1 MEKSGAMIASPAN
14 QLSQVT
20 SNRFRANSIGF
31 RTALLVLAQMNAIV
45 IALFSSFLQAQEV
58 WEYSPYKV
66 RIWTSI
72 SPTLGLS
79 EETKQEI
86 YRKILECSEI
96 EFGATW
102 SVDVL
107 ETPDALFGSVLY
119 HLDDLTIEQ
128 LLSRELVLMLA
139 KSDQAKDA
147 FFAMQ
152 PKKVTEVDPSA
163 PKKKLSV
170 KEEADLKAK
179 EDAEM
184 RALSLNSIRTF
195 DSAVERIPKIAIPSL
210 QYNALN
216 RDIVPFL
223 VDKEIPR
230 MREEVKPLLAKEA
243 ELNALLESESKVGG
257 NTVQPNSDNAKK
269 LAEVKSKLKELKS
282 EIDKLQEPLKRKE
295 TEVKNWNALKSKIVE
310 YHGTLAQLKEDLDTG
325 NYFAALIPKTDV
337 PKIKEVSRTIPTRF
351 PWQPEAMLR
360 DKDKVMLVSVD
371 RDGERIRIQVKELD
385 AFVRRIGSMETT
397 YATSTS
403 EIPNAIAYLSR
414 ACFTPMARLEENDN
428 KTAVLRVRA
437 SGLATAPDSP
447 IRIDVGDVLAP
458 YIRRDDLNGN
468 PTLLQ
473 NMAFTYIAVT
483 EPIDEAR
490 YYGAIFA
497 ASRGALV
504 AAKNRRTKRVALKIK
519 PQFARTDLKLGVRGS
534 PNSVVPG
541 VEVYIRTPGSEDLN
555 MVGRSDWRGVID
567 LQQTKLPEI
576 FYDQP
581 TSSGI
586 ETIAKARSTTAAG
599 LKDKAGELTG
609 SSPPSNDANDE
620 AAKAAAEKEALR
632 KRMEK
637 PPTSTVKI
645 KLPLYLYYIKNG
657 ETLLARLPIITGY
670 RESEKADLPD
680 DRRRLQAEAFLKGI
694 QGEILDLVVRRKI
707 LDARIRKKIDEGKL
721 DEASTLLDELK
732 KVRNYEGLS
741 SQIQNIER
749 RAESTENGFIPAP
762 VKERINKMLGT
773 TSDLMKNYL
782 QEDIVRK
789 LEVKLADK
797 KSGK

>member
-1 MEKSGAMIASPAN
+1 
-14 QLSQVT
+14 
-20 SNRFRANSIGF
+20 
-31 RTALLVLAQMNAIV
+31 
-45 IALFSSFLQAQEV
+45 
-58 WEYSPYKV
+58 
-66 RIWTSI
+66 
-72 SPTLGLS
+72 
-79 EETKQEI
+79 
-86 YRKILECSEI
+86 
-96 EFGATW
+96 
-102 SVDVL
+102 
-107 ETPDALFGSVLY
+107 
-119 HLDDLTIEQ
+119 
-128 LLSRELVLMLA
+128 
-139 KSDQAKDA
+139 
-147 FFAMQ
+147 
-152 PKKVTEVDPSA
+152 
-163 PKKKLSV
+163 
-170 KEEADLKAK
+170 
-179 EDAEM
+179 
-184 RALSLNSIRTF
+184 
-195 DSAVERIPKIAIPSL
+195 
-210 QYNALN
+210 
-216 RDIVPFL
+216 
-223 VDKEIPR
+223 
-230 MREEVKPLLAKEA
+230 
-243 ELNALLESESKVGG
+243 
-257 NTVQPNSDNAKK
+257 
-269 LAEVKSKLKELKS
+269 
-282 EIDKLQEPLKRKE
+282 
-295 TEVKNWNALKSKIVE
+295 
-310 YHGTLAQLKEDLDTG
+310 
-325 NYFAALIPKTDV
+325 
-337 PKIKEVSRTIPTRF
+337 
-351 PWQPEAMLR
+351 
-360 DKDKVMLVSVD
+360 MLVSVD
-371 RDGERIRIQVKELD
+371 REGERIRIQVKELD
-385 AFVRRIGSMETT
+385 AFVRRIGLMETT

-403 EIPNAIAYLSR
+403 EIPHAIAYLSR

-468 PTLLQ
+468 PSLLQ

-519 PQFARTDLKLGVRGS
+519 PTFAKTDLKLGVRGS
-534 PNSVVPG
+534 PNSAVPG
-541 VEVYIRTPGSEDLN
+541 VEVYIRTPGSDDLN

-567 LQQTKLPEI
+567 LQRTELPEI
-576 FYDQP
+576 IYDQP

-586 ETIAKARSTTAAG
+586 ETIAKARATTAAA
-599 LKDKAGELTG
+599 LKAKTGEA
-609 SSPPSNDANDE
+609 SDASPPPANPNDE
-620 AAKAAAEKEALR
+620 AAKAAAEQEALR

-782 QEDIVRK
+782 QEDLVRK

>member
-1 MEKSGAMIASPAN
+1 MEKPSAMIASPAN
-14 QLSQVT
+14 IHSQPT
-20 SNRFRANSIGF
+20 SDRLGANATRS
-31 RTALLVLAQMNAIV
+31 RTSFHVLAQWNALWIV
-45 IALFSSFLQAQEV
+45 LLSSLLQAQEV

-66 RIWTSI
+66 RVWTSI

-86 YRKILECSEI
+86 YRKVLECSEI

-102 SVDVL
+102 NVDVL

-139 KSDQAKDA
+139 KSDKAKDA

-152 PKKVTEVDPSA
+152 PKKVPEVDPSA
-163 PKKKLSV
+163 PKKKLSA

-210 QYNALN
+210 QYNALT

-230 MREEVKPLLAKEA
+230 MREEVKPLLAKEI
-243 ELNALLESESKVGG
+243 ELNTRLETESKVGG
-257 NTVQPNSDNAKK
+257 NTVQPNSDKAKK
-269 LAEVKSKLKELKS
+269 LAELKSKLKELKS

-295 TEVKNWNALKSKIVE
+295 REVENWNALKTKIVE
-310 YHGTLAQLKEDLDTG
+310 YQGSLAQLKEDLDTG
-325 NYFAALIPKTDV
+325 KFFAALIPKTDV

-371 RDGERIRIQVKELD
+371 REGERIRIQVKELD
-385 AFVRRIGSMETT
+385 AFVRRIGLMETT

-403 EIPNAIAYLSR
+403 EIPHAIAYLSR

-437 SGLATAPDSP
+437 RGLATAPDSP

-468 PTLLQ
+468 PSLLQ

-519 PQFARTDLKLGVRGS
+519 PTFAKTDLKLGVRGS
-534 PNSVVPG
+534 PNSAVPG
-541 VEVYIRTPGSEDLN
+541 VEVYIRTPGSDDLN

-567 LQQTKLPEI
+567 LQRTELPEI
-576 FYDQP
+576 IYDQP

-586 ETIAKARSTTAAG
+586 ETIAKARATTAAA
-599 LKDKAGELTG
+599 LKAKTGEA
-609 SSPPSNDANDE
+609 SDASPPPANPNDE
-620 AAKAAAEKEALR
+620 AAKAAAEQEALR

>member
-1 MEKSGAMIASPAN
+1 MEKPSAMIASPAN
-14 QLSQVT
+14 IHSQPT
-20 SNRFRANSIGF
+20 SDRLGANATRS
-31 RTALLVLAQMNAIV
+31 RTSFLVLAQWNALWIV
-45 IALFSSFLQAQEV
+45 LLSSLLQAQEV

-66 RIWTSI
+66 RVWTSI

-86 YRKILECSEI
+86 YRKVLECSEI

-102 SVDVL
+102 NVDVL

-139 KSDQAKDA
+139 KSEKAKDA

-152 PKKVTEVDPSA
+152 PKKVLDVDPSA
-163 PKKKLSV
+163 PKKKLSA

-210 QYNALN
+210 QYNALT

-230 MREEVKPLLAKEA
+230 MREEVKPLLAKEI
-243 ELNALLESESKVGG
+243 ELNTRLETESKVGG
-257 NTVQPNSDNAKK
+257 NTVQPNSDKAKK
-269 LAEVKSKLKELKS
+269 LAELKSKLKELKS

-295 TEVKNWNALKSKIVE
+295 REVENWNALKTKIVE
-310 YHGTLAQLKEDLDTG
+310 YQGSLAQLKEDLDTG
-325 NYFAALIPKTDV
+325 KFFAALIPKTDV

-371 RDGERIRIQVKELD
+371 REGERIRIQVKELD
-385 AFVRRIGSMETT
+385 AFVRRIGLMETT

-403 EIPNAIAYLSR
+403 EIPHAIAYLSR

-468 PTLLQ
+468 PSLLQ

-519 PQFARTDLKLGVRGS
+519 PTFAKTDLKLGVRGS
-534 PNSVVPG
+534 PNSAVPG
-541 VEVYIRTPGSEDLN
+541 VEVYIRTPGSDDLN

-567 LQQTKLPEI
+567 LQRTELPEI
-576 FYDQP
+576 IYDQP

-586 ETIAKARSTTAAG
+586 ETIAKARATTAAA
-599 LKDKAGELTG
+599 LKAKTGEA
-609 SSPPSNDANDE
+609 SDASPPPANPNDE
-620 AAKAAAEKEALR
+620 AAKAAAEQEALR

>member
-1 MEKSGAMIASPAN
+1 MIASPASFYSSSSSDHVPEN
-14 QLSQVT
+14 PTRS
-20 SNRFRANSIGF
+20 RAFFRVIAPLN
-31 RTALLVLAQMNAIV
+31 ALWLVL
-45 IALFSSFLQAQEV
+45 LSTLLQAQEV

-66 RIWTSI
+66 RVWTSI

-86 YRKILECSEI
+86 YRKVLECSEI

-102 SVDVL
+102 NVDVL

-163 PKKKLSV
+163 PKKKLSA

-179 EDAEM
+179 EDAEL

-230 MREEVKPLLAKEA
+230 MREEVKPLLAKET
-243 ELNALLESESKVGG
+243 ELNAQLETESKVGG
-257 NTVQPNSDNAKK
+257 NTVQPNSDKAKK
-269 LAEVKSKLKELKS
+269 LAELKSKLKELKS
-282 EIDKLQEPLKRKE
+282 EIDKIQEPLKRKE
-295 TEVKNWNALKSKIVE
+295 REVENWNALKTKIVE
-310 YHGTLAQLKEDLDTG
+310 YQGTLAQLKDDLDTG
-325 NYFAALIPKTDV
+325 KYFAALIPKTDV
-337 PKIKEVSRTIPTRF
+337 PKVKEVSRTIPTRF

-371 RDGERIRIQVKELD
+371 REGERIRIQVKELD
-385 AFVRRIGSMETT
+385 AFVRRIGLMESTYVKSTT
-397 YATSTS
+397 
-403 EIPNAIAYLSR
+403 EIPHAIAYLSR

-437 SGLATAPDSP
+437 SGLATTPDSP

-519 PQFARTDLKLGVRGS
+519 PQFAKTDLKLGVRGS
-534 PNSVVPG
+534 PSSAVPG
-541 VEVYIRTPGSEDLN
+541 VEVYIRTPGSDDLN

-567 LQQTKLPEI
+567 LKQTELPEI
-576 FYDQP
+576 TYDQP
-581 TSSGI
+581 TSSSLEI
-586 ETIAKARSTTAAG
+586 IAKARATTAAA
-599 LKDKAGELTG
+599 LKSKADESLDAT
-609 SSPPSNDANDE
+609 PPPVDPNDE
-620 AAKAAAEKEALR
+620 AAKAAAEQEALQ

-707 LDARIRKKIDEGKL
+707 LDARIRRKIDEGKL
-721 DEASTLLDELK
+721 DEASSLLDELK
-732 KVRNYEGLS
+732 KVRSYEGLS

-749 RAESTENGFIPAP
+749 RAESTETGFIPGP

-782 QEDIVRK
+782 QEDLVRE
-789 LEVKLADK
+789 LEVKIADK

>member
-1 MEKSGAMIASPAN
+1 MIASPAN

-534 PNSVVPG
+534 PNSAVPG

-586 ETIAKARSTTAAG
+586 ETIAKARSTTAAA
-599 LKDKAGELTG
+599 LKDKAGELID
-609 SSPPSNDANDE
+609 SSPPSNNANDE
-620 AAKAAAEKEALR
+620 AAKAAAEQEALR

-721 DEASTLLDELK
+721 DEATTLLDELK
-732 KVRNYEGLS
+732 KVRGYEGLS

-762 VKERINKMLGT
+762 VKERINKMLST

-782 QEDIVRK
+782 QEDIVRE
-789 LEVKLADK
+789 LEVKIADK

>member
-1 MEKSGAMIASPAN
+1 MIASPAN
-14 QLSQVT
+14 IHSQPT
-20 SNRFRANSIGF
+20 SDRLGANATRS
-31 RTALLVLAQMNAIV
+31 RTSFLVLAQWNALWIV
-45 IALFSSFLQAQEV
+45 LLSSLLQAQEV

-66 RIWTSI
+66 RVWTSI

-86 YRKILECSEI
+86 YRKVLECSEI

-102 SVDVL
+102 NVDVL

-139 KSDQAKDA
+139 KSEKAKDA

-152 PKKVTEVDPSA
+152 PKKVLDVDPSA
-163 PKKKLSV
+163 PKKKLSA

-210 QYNALN
+210 QYNALT

-230 MREEVKPLLAKEA
+230 MREEVKPLLAKEI
-243 ELNALLESESKVGG
+243 ELNTRLETESKVGG
-257 NTVQPNSDNAKK
+257 NTVQPNSDKAKK
-269 LAEVKSKLKELKS
+269 LAELKSKLKELKS

-295 TEVKNWNALKSKIVE
+295 REVENWNALKTKIVE
-310 YHGTLAQLKEDLDTG
+310 YQGSLAQLKEDLDTG
-325 NYFAALIPKTDV
+325 KFFAALIPKTDV

-371 RDGERIRIQVKELD
+371 REGERIRIQVKELD
-385 AFVRRIGSMETT
+385 AFVRRIGLMETT

-403 EIPNAIAYLSR
+403 EIPHAIAYLSR

-468 PTLLQ
+468 PSLLQ

-519 PQFARTDLKLGVRGS
+519 PTFAKTDLKLGVRGS
-534 PNSVVPG
+534 PNSAVPG
-541 VEVYIRTPGSEDLN
+541 VEVYIRTPGSDDLN

-567 LQQTKLPEI
+567 LQRTELPEI
-576 FYDQP
+576 IYDQP

-586 ETIAKARSTTAAG
+586 ETIAKARATTAAA
-599 LKDKAGELTG
+599 LKAKTGEA
-609 SSPPSNDANDE
+609 SDASPPPANPNDE
-620 AAKAAAEKEALR
+620 AAKAAAEQEALR

>member
-1 MEKSGAMIASPAN
+1 MIASPNHLHSQYSTVCPAFPT
-14 QLSQVT
+14 QLRIAMLVMALWSTIVL
-20 SNRFRANSIGF
+20 
-31 RTALLVLAQMNAIV
+31 ALL
-45 IALFSSFLQAQEV
+45 STCLQAQEV

-66 RIWTSI
+66 RVWTSI

-86 YRKILECSEI
+86 YRKVLECSEI

-102 SVDVL
+102 NVDVL

-147 FFAMQ
+147 FLAIQ
-152 PKKVTEVDPSA
+152 PKKVPEVDPSA
-163 PKKKLSV
+163 PKKKLSA

-184 RALSLNSIRTF
+184 RALSLNSVRTF
-195 DSAVERIPKIAIPSL
+195 DSAVERVPTIAIPSL

-230 MREEVKPLLAKEA
+230 LREEVKPLLAREV
-243 ELNALLESESKVGG
+243 ELNAQLEAEAKVGG
-257 NTVQPNSDNAKK
+257 ITVQPNSDKERK
-269 LAEVKSKLKELKS
+269 LNELKAKLKELQS
-282 EIDKLQEPLKRKE
+282 EINRIQEPLKRKE
-295 TEVKNWNALKSKIVE
+295 REVENWNALKTKIVE
-310 YHGTLAQLKEDLDTG
+310 YQGSLSQLKEDLDTG
-325 NYFAALIPKTDV
+325 KYFAALIPKTDV
-337 PKIKEVSRTIPTRF
+337 PKVKEVSRTIPTRF

-371 RDGERIRIQVKELD
+371 REGERIRIQVKELD
-385 AFVRRIGSMETT
+385 AFVRRIGLMETS
-397 YATSTS
+397 YATSTN

-414 ACFTPMARLEENDN
+414 ACFTPMARIEENDN
-428 KTAVLRVRA
+428 KTAILRVRA
-437 SGLATAPDSP
+437 SGLVTAPDSP
-447 IRIDVGDVLAP
+447 IRIDIGDVLAP
-458 YIRRDDLNGN
+458 YVRRDDLNGN

-504 AAKNRRTKRVALKIK
+504 AAKNRRTRRVALKIK
-519 PQFARTDLKLGVRGS
+519 PQFAKTDLKLGVRGS
-534 PNSVVPG
+534 PASAVPG
-541 VEVYIRTPGSEDLN
+541 VEVYIRTPGSDDLN

-567 LQQTKLPEI
+567 LKQSDLPEI
-576 FYDQP
+576 TYDQP
-581 TSSGI
+581 TSSGL
-586 ETIAKARSTTAAG
+586 ETIAKARFTTAAA
-599 LKDKAGELTG
+599 LKAKAAE
-609 SSPPSNDANDE
+609 SPDTNPPPPAPTDE
-620 AAKAAAEKEALR
+620 AAKAAAEQEALR

-637 PPTSTVKI
+637 PPTSTLKI

-670 RESEKADLPD
+670 RDSEKADLPD

-707 LDARIRKKIDEGKL
+707 LDARIRRKIDEGKL
-721 DEASTLLDELK
+721 DEASSLLDELK
-732 KVRNYEGLS
+732 KVRSYEGLS
-741 SQIQNIER
+741 AQIQNIER
-749 RAESTENGFIPAP
+749 RAESTENGLIPAP
-762 VKERINKMLGT
+762 VKERINKMLST

-782 QEDIVRK
+782 QEDIVRE
-789 LEVKLADK
+789 LEVKIADK